1 MKKKTIVI
9 AAAGVAAVLCVG
21 CLALALLTDTTPAPE
36 ATATTVAEAT
46 APSAPTDTPP
56 PTDTPAPTPTPE
68 TFVTM
73 DGYDPASD
81 SIIDPINLWID
92 YDDRSAG
99 IAAKAKHGDKVKLV
113 QREGDGVLVETADGV
128 QGWVTYYFIK
138 EFK

>member
-1 MKKKTIVI
+1 MKKRNVLI
-9 AAAGVAAVLCVG
+9 AAAGVAAILCVG
-21 CLALALLTDTTPAPE
+21 CLAFALLTDTSPAPE
-36 ATATTVAEAT
+36 ATTAIEAT
-46 APSAPTDTPP
+46 EPITL
-56 PTDTPAPTPTPE
+56 TDTPAPAEPTMTPTPE

-73 DGYDPASD
+73 DGYDSASD

-99 IAAKAKHGDKVKLV
+99 IAAKAKHGDKVKFV
-113 QREGDGVLVETADGV
+113 QRGGDGILVETTDGV